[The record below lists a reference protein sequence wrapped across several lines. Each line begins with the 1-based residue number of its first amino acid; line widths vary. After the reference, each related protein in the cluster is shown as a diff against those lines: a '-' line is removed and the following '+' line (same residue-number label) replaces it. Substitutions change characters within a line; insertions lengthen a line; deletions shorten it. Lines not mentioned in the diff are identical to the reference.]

1 MQPGPLRGPIP
12 RRRLTVTVF
21 ANRIVIVCADDRR
34 SPVPVVKPI
43 GSATAANRRV
53 LNSRIA
59 PW

>member
-1 MQPGPLRGPIP
+1 
-12 RRRLTVTVF
+12 LTVTVF